1 MSSTAPIASSP
12 VDHARKERRLLM
24 MMLAVGIPT
33 GVVAGVLIGWG
44 YSPVVGW
51 CAAALT
57 FCFMTWAHTRNRDAD
72 QTAAMAARD
81 DPSPTTT
88 DLLILLAN
96 VASLAAVSYV
106 LVQANSAHGS
116 RQALLAALAV
126 ASVAIS
132 WALIHILY
140 MLRYAVLYYSG
151 GVGGIDFNQK
161 DLPRFADFAYLAFT
175 LGMTYQVS
183 DTNLQSTQIRA
194 AALRHGLL
202 SFIFGSMILAT
213 TVNLVAGLS
222 R

>member
-1 MSSTAPIASSP
+1 M
-12 VDHARKERRLLM
+12 L
-24 MMLAVGIPT
+24 MLAVGIPIA
-33 GVVAGVLIGWG
+33 VVAGMLIGWG
-44 YSPVVGW
+44 YAPVVGW

-57 FCFMTWAHTRNRDAD
+57 FCFMTWAHVRHRDAD
-72 QTAAMAARD
+72 QTAEMAARD

-88 DLLILLAN
+88 DLLLLLAN
-96 VASLAAVSYV
+96 VASLAAVGYV

-151 GVGGIDFNQK
+151 SIGGIDFNQK
-161 DLPRFADFAYLAFT
+161 DPPRFADFAYLAFT

-183 DTNLQSTQIRA
+183 DTNLQSAQIRA

-202 SFIFGSMILAT
+202 SFVFGSMILAT
-213 TVNLVAGLS
+213 TVNLVAGLP